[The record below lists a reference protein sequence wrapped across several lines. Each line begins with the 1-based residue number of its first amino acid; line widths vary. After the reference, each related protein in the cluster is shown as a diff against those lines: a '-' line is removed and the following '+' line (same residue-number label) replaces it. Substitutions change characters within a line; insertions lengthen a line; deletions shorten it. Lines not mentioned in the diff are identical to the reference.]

1 LYTETFSQLIE
12 VEGHL
17 IDSMILTKILDSI
30 MDRKGDFEILEFRVG
45 KRKNDYSYSR
55 IEVYG
60 ENQEHLDSILREL
73 FRLGATIPETPEV
86 NYIPAPKDMVL
97 PDGFYSTTH
106 HSTSVYLGGRWM
118 EVEDLMM
125 DKIIVVDPEMR
136 RAYCKPM
143 KQVKIGDL
151 IVTGERGIRI
161 KLPERPREG
170 VGIFEFMTSDAS
182 SEKPSA
188 LIIKKIAEDL
198 HNTAEKGG
206 KIVVVSGP
214 AVIHT
219 GASKNLARMVEL
231 GYVDALLS
239 GNALA
244 VHDVEYSLFG
254 TSLGMELNAISST
267 TEHRN
272 HIAAINEVMKAG
284 SLSELVK
291 NGMLKK
297 GIFYELIVNRIPF
310 VLAGSIRDDG
320 PIPEVI
326 ESSVEAQMKYSELV
340 RDADF
345 VLMLASTLHSIAVG
359 NMLTSDV
366 KIICVDINPSVVT
379 KLMDRG
385 TSQAIGIVSNVGTF
399 LPLLVNELEKVRI

>member
-326 ESSVEAQMKYSELV
+326 ES
-340 RDADF
+340 
-345 VLMLASTLHSIAVG
+345 
-359 NMLTSDV
+359 
-366 KIICVDINPSVVT
+366 
-379 KLMDRG
+379 
-385 TSQAIGIVSNVGTF
+385 
-399 LPLLVNELEKVRI
+399 